1 MHEVLGMA
9 KCRPFVSQVSP
20 TSARDMMSGCED
32 RKICL
37 GEVYLQITAS
47 RDRQL
52 MESALD
58 VHISVSNNSLRTCVL
73 FWYTDIAQTSV
84 CQCTALYVGYSH
96 VGPGSQGTKPIRT
109 NSVLADYGCAR
120 HEA

>member
-1 MHEVLGMA
+1 MA

-37 GEVYLQITAS
+37 AELYLQITAS
-47 RDRQL
+47 RDWQL

-58 VHISVSNNSLRTCVL
+58 VHISVSNNIASIVANVCSILVPRYCSDD
-73 FWYTDIAQTSV
+73 YTAFPTSAFHS
-84 CQCTALYVGYSH
+84 TKRHSH
-96 VGPGSQGTKPIRT
+96 TSPGSQGTKLIRT
-109 NSVLADYGCAR
+109 TIVLAKL
-120 HEA
+120 

>member
-1 MHEVLGMA
+1 MA
-9 KCRPFVSQVSP
+9 KCLAIISFYDVSQVSP

-47 RDRQL
+47 RDCQL

-58 VHISVSNNSLRTCVL
+58 IHISVSNNITSIVANVFYIGILLRR
-73 FWYTDIAQTSV
+73 
-84 CQCTALYVGYSH
+84 LYCLSDVRI
-96 VGPGSQGTKPIRT
+96 P
-109 NSVLADYGCAR
+109 R
-120 HEA
+120 H

>member
-1 MHEVLGMA
+1 MRSSGCLA
-9 KCRPFVSQVSP
+9 IISFYDVSQVSP
-20 TSARDMMSGCED
+20 TSARDMMSGCKD

-58 VHISVSNNSLRTCVL
+58 VHISVSNNIASIVANVCSILVPRYCSDDYCV
-73 FWYTDIAQTSV
+73 SN
-84 CQCTALYVGYSH
+84 
-96 VGPGSQGTKPIRT
+96 IRIPW
-109 NSVLADYGCAR
+109 
-120 HEA
+120 H